1 MPRAVTGVG
10 PFIAPNNHD
19 CKPGDAKASQD
30 ATPHEPPHRSPPHSK
45 AQKPKRWPNTKRP
58 LTRKPYAQGPHPRT
72 RGQLKQ
78 GGEHQAAT
86 SPPPKKA
93 PRRGRRTRHRELPQL
108 PTHQASTRTRRPRPR
123 HAPTIKTKPRTRAG
137 QDAHA
142 RSPLSSQ
149 LEARTPGVPAFKSR
163 AIPGS
168 ERGCPPSE
176 AHQARYLPK

>member
-78 GGEHQAAT
+78 GFEKRFYLRLTGIIYQVT
-86 SPPPKKA
+86 Y
-93 PRRGRRTRHRELPQL
+93 T
-108 PTHQASTRTRRPRPR
+108 
-123 HAPTIKTKPRTRAG
+123 
-137 QDAHA
+137 
-142 RSPLSSQ
+142 
-149 LEARTPGVPAFKSR
+149 TPFTNFLNGVY
-163 AIPGS
+163 IT
-168 ERGCPPSE
+168 
-176 AHQARYLPK
+176 